1 MINHNWSDHG
11 ISIVIP
17 TYKRP
22 DDIIRALKSVET
34 EALSL
39 PLCEIIVTD
48 NDPAA
53 SAKNIVKAFIKTS
66 LIDTH
71 YIHEPNPGVS
81 NARNTALEKTRG
93 RYIAFL
99 DDDMEALP
107 NWISASLKVSQDHD
121 AGLVFGPVKAVMPE
135 GRAIYPYMAPAF
147 DRIPYEKDGYIN
159 EGVATGGCFV
169 DLKKCDTPSPP
180 FDPTLNQIGGED
192 DAFFKYVMERGTK
205 AYWTN
210 EAQCLE
216 HVPEKRATLSYI
228 WHRNFAFG
236 QSPSQEASDKGLAG
250 GPNVLFWMGVGL
262 VQAII
267 ALPLFAFHILVR
279 SPKHILSLAK
289 FAQGVGKVFWMK
301 AFAPKL
307 YGN

>member
-1 MINHNWSDHG
+1 MTKIWSEQG
-11 ISIVIP
+11 ISIVVP

-22 DDIIRALKSVET
+22 DDIIRALKSVEA
-34 EALSL
+34 EALNL

-53 SAKNIVKAFIKTS
+53 SAKDAVYDFIKSSPTE
-66 LIDTH
+66 TY

-81 NARNTALEKTRG
+81 NARNTALKKARG

-107 NWISASLKVSQDHD
+107 AWITQSLKASQTHG
-121 AGLVFGPVKAVMPE
+121 AGLIFGPVRAVMPK

-147 DRIPYEKDGYIN
+147 DRIPYEDNGYIQ

-169 DLKKCDTPSPP
+169 DLNQCEIPNPP
-180 FDPTLNQIGGED
+180 FDTALNQTGGED
-192 DAFFKYVMERGTK
+192 DAFFKHVMERGTK

-210 EAQCLE
+210 EARCLE
-216 HVPEKRATLSYI
+216 HVPEKRATLRYI

-236 QSPSQEASDKGLAG
+236 QSPSQEAHDRGLAG
-250 GPNVLFWMGVGL
+250 GPKVLFWMSVGAA
-262 VQAII
+262 QAII
-267 ALPLFAFHILVR
+267 ALPVLGFHLLVR